1 MNFALPAVVVLGIGG
16 AVAITFFAFWQS
28 IVRIIAQLME
38 PYRSG
43 LERAA
48 IPIKSEE
55 LAFTVLALGIIPW
68 GAVTVLRHPTPLL
81 SVAILII
88 TLCGSFFVMR
98 GWINARVGKRLAEFN
113 NQLEMAL
120 RLMAG
125 AMRVGLGLRQALLS
139 VVADMP
145 DPARV
150 EFTRVLSQTQIGVS
164 LYDAL
169 DQLVDRMPSAEMQ
182 MMSNAVRL
190 QSQTGG
196 NLSRVLENLAA
207 TIKERRRLARK
218 IRALTAEARATK
230 YIITALPIFVA
241 GFVMAAEP
249 EMRAGLLDT
258 MIGRGCLLIV
268 AGLLAFG
275 WYLFNLIS
283 KIDI

>member
-1 MNFALPAVVVLGIGG
+1 MNLALPVVVFLGIGG
-16 AVAITFFAFWQS
+16 AVAIAFFAFWQNV
-28 IVRIIAQLME
+28 VRAIAELME

-48 IPIKSEE
+48 IPVKSEE
-55 LAFTVLALGIIPW
+55 LAFAVLALGTVPW
-68 GAVTVLRHPTPLL
+68 GVLTVFWRPAPLL

-88 TLCGSFFVMR
+88 TLSASFFSVR
-98 GWINARVGKRLAEFN
+98 GWINMRVYKRLGEFN

-120 RLMAG
+120 RLIAG
-125 AMRVGLGLRQALLS
+125 AMRVGLGLRQALIN

-169 DQLVDRMPSAEMQ
+169 DQLAERMPSGEML
-182 MMSNAVRL
+182 MMANAVRL

-196 NLSRVLENLAA
+196 NLSRVLENLAS

-230 YIITALPIFVA
+230 YIITALPVCVA
-241 GFVMAAEP
+241 AFVMAAEP

-258 MIGRGCLLIV
+258 LVGRVCMLIV
-268 AGLLAFG
+268 AGLLALG

>member
-1 MNFALPAVVVLGIGG
+1 MNLVLPVFVVLGVGG
-16 AVAITFFAFWQS
+16 AVAVTFFTYWRS
-28 IVRIIAQLME
+28 VVRVIAQLME
-38 PYRSG
+38 PYRTG

-48 IPIKSEE
+48 IPVKSEE
-55 LAFTVLALGIIPW
+55 LAFTVLAVGTVPWGIITAFW
-68 GAVTVLRHPTPLL
+68 HPTPLL

-88 TLCGSFFVMR
+88 TLSASFFTTR
-98 GWINARVGKRLAEFN
+98 AWINRRVVKRLVEFN

-120 RLMAG
+120 RLIAG
-125 AMRVGLGLRQALLS
+125 AMRVGLGMRQALIS
-139 VVADMP
+139 VVTDMP

-169 DQLVDRMPSAEMQ
+169 DQLCERMPSSEME
-182 MMSNAVRL
+182 MMANAVRL

-207 TIKERRRLARK
+207 TIKERRRLSRK

-230 YIITALPIFVA
+230 YIITALPVFVA
-241 GFVMAAEP
+241 VFVMAVEP
-249 EMRAGLLDT
+249 EMREGLLDT
-258 MIGRGCLLIV
+258 MIGRVCLLIV
-268 AGLLAFG
+268 AGLLSVG